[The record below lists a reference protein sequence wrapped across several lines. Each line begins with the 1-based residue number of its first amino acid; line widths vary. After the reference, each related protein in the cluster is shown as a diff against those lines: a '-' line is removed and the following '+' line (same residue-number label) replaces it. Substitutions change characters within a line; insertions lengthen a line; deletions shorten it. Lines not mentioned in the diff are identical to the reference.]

1 MGKDGKILRLVRIS
15 AMAKCK
21 LEIIAE
27 RKKTTLSEAAS
38 RIILHYAANGLD
50 YETSSLDD
58 VCQSILKKVTGID
71 VQLFKLIGPVERTED
86 FIKSLVREGRQD
98 SSSQPVPPY
107 LQDSFPASAP
117 SPSDGASVQALELL
131 GGLLAL
137 AKPSTDYDGRSVMQM
152 RLAQD
157 DFLRVKM
164 EYEQLCTSR
173 DI

>member
-1 MGKDGKILRLVRIS
+1 MKKCGNALCTVRITPN
-15 AMAKCK
+15 AKRK

-27 RKKTTLSEAAS
+27 RKETSLGDAVS
-38 RIILHYAANGLD
+38 RIIAHYVANNLD
-50 YETSSLDD
+50 YEVSRVDAYKA
-58 VCQSILKKVTGID
+58 ILEKLTGMDIRFSKVVGST
-71 VQLFKLIGPVERTED
+71 ERTED